1 MKILREYWSF
11 MSATY
16 SGEKRLQSNHFLEV
30 SKVAKEN
37 KKEVTEG

>member
-1 MKILREYWSF
+1 

-37 KKEVTEG
+37 KKEGKQRDSDKATVGK